1 MRSVDYGIEGL
12 RADERRL
19 NQILVNLL
27 DNAIKFTSTGIGIA
41 AEDMGRG

>member
-1 MRSVDYGIEGL
+1 VDYGIEGL

-27 DNAIKFTSTGIGIA
+27 DNAIKFTSA
-41 AEDMGRG
+41 R